1 MSNTDMGRLVSN
13 SPRPHMI
20 QQDPDTVLQWLQDVM
35 KASDIHLYYGK
46 IYDDYANIQKPYHK
60 PHYRISC
67 HNKNTQANTQWRC
80 IMTTQTTHHRTSTM
94 ICHHIYDLELL
105 FLLLITRIPHPMLIY
120 FLYYIKYQHILPRRE
135 TRITHMI
142 NIYTVDGI
150 VPPQR
155 TNQTKRPAP
164 TTHHTIQA
172 KNKSRMI
179 HLLLFHLE
187 LYLQSTVDT
196 CSSHQHERQY

>member
-1 MSNTDMGRLVSN
+1 
-13 SPRPHMI
+13 MI
-20 QQDPDTVLQWLQDVM
+20 VAAV
-35 KASDIHLYYGK
+35 Y
-46 IYDDYANIQKPYHK
+46 N
-60 PHYRISC
+60 
-67 HNKNTQANTQWRC
+67 
-80 IMTTQTTHHRTSTM
+80 TSTI
-94 ICHHIYDLELL
+94 ICHHIYDLKLL
-105 FLLLITRIPHPMLIY
+105 FLLLITRISHPMLIY

-172 KNKSRMI
+172 KHQSRMI
-179 HLLLFHLE
+179 HLLLFHSFGTL
-187 LYLQSTVDT
+187 STVDT
-196 CSSHQHERQY
+196 CSSHQNE